1 MTTQHLLFE
10 LGSEELPPKNL
21 LKLGNALTDGIV
33 AGLNEAELAFLSVKS
48 YATPRRLAVFI
59 ENLQGAQAD
68 KTVQKRG
75 PAVQAAFQADGTP
88 SKAALAFAQS
98 CGVEFDQLER
108 LKTDKGE
115 WLACTQ
121 TIAGQTTQHIIP
133 DIIRKSIANLPIAK
147 RMRWGSFATEFVRPV
162 HWAILLYGE
171 EIIETEILGLQT
183 SNQTRGHRFHA
194 PQAITIAKPENYA
207 EILLS
212 QGKVIADFE
221 VRKNQIR
228 ADAEKAASAVN
239 GIAHIEEDLLE
250 EIAALNEFPVPIT
263 GHFDERF
270 LALPAEVLI
279 TTMQENQK
287 YFPVKNADDSLRPY
301 FITFSNIESTNPESI
316 KHGNERV
323 VTPRLSDAEFF
334 WKQDRRYSLADF
346 APRLETIVFQE
357 KLGTV
362 AQKVQRLVKLAE
374 YIAPKINADVELAE
388 RAAFLAKNDLMTEM
402 VGEFGN
408 LQGIMGR
415 YYALADG
422 ENPIVAQAIEEH
434 YLPKQ
439 AGGAI
444 PSSDI
449 GCVVA
454 LAEKIDT
461 LAGIFSAGLIPTGD
475 KDPYALRRAALGVL
489 RILIEHDLNLNL
501 LDLIDFACEQSRFAI
516 FNVEKEK
523 EKAIGPSISIQID
536 FRAEAENGRLPTA
549 NLVTDF
555 IFERLKGYC
564 LDKGFTVDEF
574 EAVLTVNPA
583 EPLDFMQRLQA
594 VKTFRQLPEAESLAA
609 ANKRILNI
617 LKKAHPPQSPFKGG
631 GALIEPVEIELFEL
645 AQKSAA
651 DIQPLL
657 EKRDYQATL
666 NRLAELKQPVDAFFD
681 GVMVNCEDLEL
692 RANRLALLNLLSQ
705 QFLTCADISKL
716 QA

>member
-1 MTTQHLLFE
+1 MTAQHLLFE
-10 LGSEELPPKNL
+10 LGCEELPPKTL
-21 LKLGNALTDGIV
+21 LKLSNALTAGIV
-33 AGLNEAELAFLSVKS
+33 QGLNEAELNFSNVKS
-48 YATPRRLAVFI
+48 YAAPRRLAILI

-75 PAVQAAFQADGTP
+75 VSVQAAFQADSTP

-98 CGVEFDQLER
+98 CDVEFDQLER

-121 TIAGQTTQHIIP
+121 TIAGQSTQQLIP
-133 DIIRKSIANLPIAK
+133 DIIRKSLANLPIAK
-147 RMRWGSFATEFVRPV
+147 RMRWGNSAVEFVRPV
-162 HWAILLYGE
+162 HWAVLLYGE

-183 SNQTRGHRFHA
+183 GNQTRGHRFHA
-194 PQAITIAKPENYA
+194 PQNLTISKPENYA
-207 EILLS
+207 DILLS
-212 QGKVIADFE
+212 QGKVIADFDT
-221 VRKNQIR
+221 RKNQIR

-239 GIAHIEEDLLE
+239 GIAHIDDDLLE

-287 YFPVKNADDSLRPY
+287 YFPVKNEDGSLRPY

-316 KHGNERV
+316 KNGNERV
-323 VTPRLSDAEFF
+323 VTPRLADAEFF

-362 AQKVQRLVKLAE
+362 AAKVERLVKIAE
-374 YIAPKINADVELAE
+374 FIAPKINADVELAK

-408 LQGIMGR
+408 LQGTMGH

-422 ENPIVAQAIEEH
+422 ENSAVALAIEEH

-439 AGGAI
+439 AGGAT

-461 LAGIFSAGLIPTGD
+461 LAGIFSAGLCPTGD

-489 RILIEHDLNLNL
+489 RILIEHDLK
-501 LDLIDFACEQSRFAI
+501 LDIHALTEFTLSLFAHEFDKTKTQM
-516 FNVEKEK
+516 
-523 EKAIGPSISIQID
+523 
-536 FRAEAENGRLPTA
+536 
-549 NLVTDF
+549 LVTDF
-555 IFERLKGYC
+555 IFERLKSYC
-564 LDKGFTVDEF
+564 LDKGFTADEF
-574 EAVLTVNPA
+574 EAVLAVNPA

-594 VKTFRQLPEAESLAA
+594 VKAFRQLPEAESLAA

-617 LKKAHPPQSPFKGG
+617 LKKSDSPAETVGQ
-631 GALIEPVEIELFEL
+631 LVEDVEITLLEL
-645 AQKSAA
+645 AKKSAA

-681 GVMVNCEDLEL
+681 GVMVNCDDLEL
-692 RANRLALLNLLSQ
+692 RANRLALLNLLSE

>member
-1 MTTQHLLFE
+1 MLEKQNLLFE
-10 LGSEELPPKNL
+10 LGSEELPPKTL
-21 LKLGNALTDGIV
+21 LKLSNALSDGIV
-33 AGLNEAELAFLSVKS
+33 QGLNEAELTFSNVKN

-59 ENLQGAQAD
+59 ENLQQAQAD

-75 PAVQAAFQADGTP
+75 VAVKAAFQEDGSPT
-88 SKAALAFAQS
+88 KAALAFAQS

-121 TIAGQTTQHIIP
+121 TIKGQTAQQLIP

-162 HWAILLYGE
+162 HWAVLLYGS

-183 SNQTRGHRFHA
+183 GNQSRGHRFHA
-194 PQAITIAKPENYA
+194 PQAITIDKPEHYA
-207 EILLS
+207 ELLFS
-212 QGKVIADFE
+212 QGKVIADFAQ
-221 VRKNQIR
+221 RQQQIR
-228 ADAEKAASAVN
+228 ANAEKAASAVN
-239 GIAHIEEDLLE
+239 GIAHIEDDLLE

-287 YFPVKNADDSLRPY
+287 YFPVKNADGSLRPY
-301 FITFSNIESTNPESI
+301 FITFSNIESKNPASI
-316 KHGNERV
+316 QNGNERV

-362 AQKVQRLVKLAE
+362 AQKVQRLIKLAE
-374 YIAPKINADVELAE
+374 YIAPKINANVELAK

-422 ENPIVAQAIEEH
+422 ENPTVAQAIEEH

-449 GCVVA
+449 GCVVS

-489 RILIEHDLNLNL
+489 RILIEQNLK
-501 LDLIDFACEQSRFAI
+501 LDLHALVEFALTLFGHEFDKTKTQ
-516 FNVEKEK
+516 
-523 EKAIGPSISIQID
+523 
-536 FRAEAENGRLPTA
+536 T
-549 NLVTDF
+549 LVTDF

-564 LDKGFTVDEF
+564 LDKGFTADEF
-574 EAVLTVNPA
+574 EAVLTVNLA
-583 EPLDFMQRLQA
+583 EPLDFMQRIKA
-594 VKTFRQLPEAESLAA
+594 VKAFRQLPEAESLAA

-617 LKKAHPPQSPFKGG
+617 LKKSDSPAAQTVG
-631 GALIEPVEIELFEL
+631 LLVEPVEIELLEL
-645 AQKSAA
+645 AQKSAEE
-651 DIQPLL
+651 IKPLL

-666 NRLAELKQPVDAFFD
+666 ARLAQLKESVDAFFD

-692 RANRLALLNLLSQ
+692 RANRLALLNLLAQ

>member
-1 MTTQHLLFE
+1 MTAQNLLFE
-10 LGSEELPPKNL
+10 LGCEELPPKTL
-21 LKLGNALTDGIV
+21 LKLSNALSDGIL
-33 AGLNEAELAFLSVKS
+33 AGLNEAELTFSNVKS
-48 YATPRRLAVFI
+48 YAAPRRLAILI
-59 ENLQGAQAD
+59 ENLQATQTD

-75 PAVQAAFQADGTP
+75 VSIQAAFQADGTP
-88 SKAALAFAQS
+88 TKAALAFAQS
-98 CGVEFDQLER
+98 CGVEFEQLER

-121 TIAGQTTQHIIP
+121 TIAGQTTQQLIP
-133 DIIRKSIANLPIAK
+133 DIIRKSLANLPIAK
-147 RMRWGSFATEFVRPV
+147 RMRWGNSTVEFVRPV
-162 HWAILLYGE
+162 HWAVLLYGE
-171 EIIETEILGLQT
+171 QIIETEILGLKT
-183 SNQTRGHRFHA
+183 GNQTRGHRFHA
-194 PQAITIAKPENYA
+194 PQAITIEKPENYA
-207 EILLS
+207 EILFS
-212 QGKVIADFE
+212 QGKVITDFDT
-221 VRKNQIR
+221 RKNQIR

-239 GIAHIEEDLLE
+239 GIAHIDEDLLE
-250 EIAALNEFPVPIT
+250 EIAALNELPTPIT

-287 YFPVKNADDSLRPY
+287 YFPVKNADGSLRPY

-316 KHGNERV
+316 KNGNERV

-346 APRLETIVFQE
+346 ASRLETIVFQE

-374 YIAPKINADVELAE
+374 YIAPKINADVELSK

-439 AGGAI
+439 AGGAT
-444 PSSDI
+444 PSSEI

-489 RILIEHDLNLNL
+489 RILIEHNLK
-501 LDLIDFACEQSRFAI
+501 LDIHALVEFALSLFEHEFDKTKTQ
-516 FNVEKEK
+516 
-523 EKAIGPSISIQID
+523 
-536 FRAEAENGRLPTA
+536 T
-549 NLVTDF
+549 LVTDF

-564 LDKGFTVDEF
+564 LDKGFTADEF
-574 EAVLTVNPA
+574 EAVLAVNPA

-617 LKKAHPPQSPFKGG
+617 LKKSDSPAKTI
-631 GALIEPVEIELFEL
+631 AKLVETVEIELLEL

-681 GVMVNCEDLEL
+681 GVMVNCDDLEL

>member
-1 MTTQHLLFE
+1 MTAQNLLFE
-10 LGSEELPPKNL
+10 LGCEELPPKTL
-21 LKLGNALTDGIV
+21 LKLSNALSDAIL
-33 AGLNEAELAFLSVKS
+33 AGLNEAELTFSNVKS
-48 YATPRRLAVFI
+48 YAAPRRLAILI
-59 ENLQGAQAD
+59 ENLQATQAD

-75 PAVQAAFQADGTP
+75 VSIQAAFQADDTP
-88 SKAALAFAQS
+88 TKAALAFAQS

-121 TIAGQTTQHIIP
+121 TIAGQTTQQLIP
-133 DIIRKSIANLPIAK
+133 DIIRKSLANLPIAK
-147 RMRWGSFATEFVRPV
+147 RMRWGNFTTEFVRPV

-171 EIIETEILGLQT
+171 QVIETEILGLQT
-183 SNQTRGHRFHA
+183 GNQTRGHRFHA
-194 PQAITIAKPENYA
+194 PQNLTISKPENYA
-207 EILLS
+207 EILFS

-250 EIAALNEFPVPIT
+250 EIAALNELPTPIT

-287 YFPVKNADDSLRPY
+287 YFPVKNADGSLRPY
-301 FITFSNIESTNPESI
+301 FITFSNIQSTNPDSI
-316 KHGNERV
+316 KNGNERV
-323 VTPRLSDAEFF
+323 VTPRLADAEFF

-346 APRLETIVFQE
+346 APRLETIVFQQ

-362 AQKVQRLVKLAE
+362 AQKVERLVKLAE
-374 YIAPKINADVELAE
+374 FIAPKINADVELAK

-439 AGGAI
+439 AGGAT

-461 LAGIFSAGLIPTGD
+461 LAGIFSADLIPTGD

-489 RILIEHDLNLNL
+489 RILIEHDLK
-501 LDLIDFACEQSRFAI
+501 LDIHALTEFALSLFEHEFDKTKTQ
-516 FNVEKEK
+516 
-523 EKAIGPSISIQID
+523 
-536 FRAEAENGRLPTA
+536 T
-549 NLVTDF
+549 LVTDF
-555 IFERLKGYC
+555 IFERLKGYA
-564 LDKGFTVDEF
+564 LDKGFTADEF
-574 EAVLTVNPA
+574 EAVLAVNPA
-583 EPLDFMQRLQA
+583 EPLDFIQRLQA
-594 VKTFRQLPEAESLAA
+594 VKAFRQLPEAQSLAA

-617 LKKAHPPQSPFKGG
+617 LKKSYSPAETVGK
-631 GALIEPVEIELFEL
+631 LVETVEIELLEV

-651 DIQPLL
+651 DIKPLL

-666 NRLAELKQPVDAFFD
+666 NRLAQLKQSVDAFFD

>member
-21 LKLGNALTDGIV
+21 LKLSNALTDGITS
-33 AGLNEAELAFLSVKS
+33 GLNEAELDFSSVKS

-59 ENLQGAQAD
+59 ENLQGAQVD

-75 PAVQAAFQADGTP
+75 VAVKAAFQEDGTP

-183 SNQTRGHRFHA
+183 GNQTRGHRFHA
-194 PQAITIAKPENYA
+194 PQAITIAKPENYT
-207 EILLS
+207 EILLA
-212 QGKVIADFE
+212 QGKVIADFD

-228 ADAEKAASAVN
+228 VDAEKAASAVN

-287 YFPVKNADDSLRPY
+287 YFPVKNADGSLRPY
-301 FITFSNIESTNPESI
+301 FITFSNIESTRSASI
-316 KHGNERV
+316 QDGNERV

-334 WKQDRRYSLADF
+334 WKQDRRYSLAYF
-346 APRLETIVFQE
+346 AERLKTIVFQQD
-357 KLGTV
+357 LGTV
-362 AQKVQRLVKLAE
+362 AQKVQRIRTLAKH
-374 YIAPKINADVELAE
+374 IAQLINADVELADK
-388 RAAFLAKNDLMTEM
+388 AAFLAKNDLMTEM

-422 ENPIVAQAIEEH
+422 ENLIVAQAIEEH

-444 PSSDI
+444 PESDI
-449 GCVVA
+449 GCIVA
-454 LAEKIDT
+454 LADKIDT
-461 LAGIFSAGLIPTGD
+461 ITGIFNVGLIPTGD

-489 RILIEHDLNLNL
+489 RILIENKLDLNLRE
-501 LDLIDFACEQSRFAI
+501 LIDVASEQTHGKPARVLFEGSERLKAAI
-516 FNVEKEK
+516 SVE
-523 EKAIGPSISIQID
+523 
-536 FRAEAENGRLPTA
+536 N
-549 NLVTDF
+549 F
-555 IFERLKGYC
+555 IMERLKGYC
-564 LDKGFTVDEF
+564 LDKGFTADEF
-574 EAVLTVNPA
+574 EAVLAVNPT

-594 VKTFRQLPEAESLAA
+594 VKAFRQLPEAESLAA
-609 ANKRILNI
+609 TNKRILNI
-617 LKKAHPPQSPFKGG
+617 LKKSDSPAETVGK
-631 GALIEPVEIELFEL
+631 LVESVEIELLEL

>member
-1 MTTQHLLFE
+1 MLKKQNLLFE
-10 LGSEELPPKNL
+10 LGSEELPPKTL
-21 LKLGNALTDGIV
+21 LKLSNALSEGVI
-33 AGLNEAELAFLSVKS
+33 AGLNEAELSFSSVKN

-59 ENLQGAQAD
+59 ENLQQAQAD

-121 TIAGQTTQHIIP
+121 TIAGQTAQQLIP
-133 DIIRKSIANLPIAK
+133 EIIRKSIANLPIAK
-147 RMRWGSFATEFVRPV
+147 RMRWGNFATEFVRPV
-162 HWAILLYGE
+162 HWAILLYGN

-183 SNQTRGHRFHA
+183 SNQSRGHRFHA
-194 PQAITIAKPENYA
+194 PQAITIDKPENYA
-207 EILLS
+207 ELLFS
-212 QGKVIADFE
+212 QGKVIADFQA
-221 VRKNQIR
+221 RQNQIR
-228 ADAEKAASAVN
+228 TDAEKAASAVG
-239 GIAHIEEDLLE
+239 GIAHIEDDLLE

-287 YFPVKNADDSLRPY
+287 YFPVKNADGSLRPY
-301 FITFSNIESTNPESI
+301 FITFSNIESKNPESI
-316 KHGNERV
+316 QGGNERV

-346 APRLETIVFQE
+346 ASRLETIVFQE

-362 AQKVQRLVKLAE
+362 AQKVQRLIKLAE
-374 YIAPKINADVELAE
+374 YIAPQINADVELSK

-449 GCVVA
+449 GCVVS

-461 LAGIFSAGLIPTGD
+461 ITGIFAVGLIPTGD

-489 RILIEHDLNLNL
+489 RILIENKININLSEL
-501 LDLIDFACEQSRFAI
+501 VKFSHFQ
-516 FNVEKEK
+516 NV
-523 EKAIGPSISIQID
+523 KAILAP
-536 FRAEAENGRLPTA
+536 LPTETIVPQPSGYDESIT
-549 NLVTDF
+549 NF
-555 IFERLKGYC
+555 IIERLKGYC
-564 LDKGFTVDEF
+564 LDKGFTADEF
-574 EAVLTVNPA
+574 EAVLAVNPA

-594 VKTFRQLPEAESLAA
+594 VKAFRQLPEAESLAA

-617 LKKAHPPQSPFKGG
+617 LKKSESPAEQTVGK
-631 GALIEPVEIELFEL
+631 LVESVEIELFEL
-645 AQKSAA
+645 AQKSAEE
-651 DIQPLL
+651 IKPLL

-666 NRLAELKQPVDAFFD
+666 NRLAKLKQPVDAFFD
-681 GVMVNCEDLEL
+681 GVMVNCDDLEL
-692 RANRLALLNLLSQ
+692 RANRLALLNLLAQ

>member
-1 MTTQHLLFE
+1 
-10 LGSEELPPKNL
+10 
-21 LKLGNALTDGIV
+21 
-33 AGLNEAELAFLSVKS
+33 
-48 YATPRRLAVFI
+48 
-59 ENLQGAQAD
+59 
-68 KTVQKRG
+68 
-75 PAVQAAFQADGTP
+75 
-88 SKAALAFAQS
+88 
-98 CGVEFDQLER
+98 
-108 LKTDKGE
+108 
-115 WLACTQ
+115 
-121 TIAGQTTQHIIP
+121 
-133 DIIRKSIANLPIAK
+133 
-147 RMRWGSFATEFVRPV
+147 
-162 HWAILLYGE
+162 
-171 EIIETEILGLQT
+171 
-183 SNQTRGHRFHA
+183 
-194 PQAITIAKPENYA
+194 
-207 EILLS
+207 
-212 QGKVIADFE
+212 VIADFDT
-221 VRKNQIR
+221 RKNQIR
-228 ADAEKAASAVN
+228 ADAEKAAAAVN
-239 GIAHIEEDLLE
+239 GIAHIDEDLLE
-250 EIAALNEFPVPIT
+250 EIAALNELPTPIT

-287 YFPVKNADDSLRPY
+287 YFPVKNADGSLSPY
-301 FITFSNIESTNPESI
+301 FITFSNIQSTNPDSI
-316 KHGNERV
+316 KNGNERV
-323 VTPRLSDAEFF
+323 VTPRLADAEFF

-346 APRLETIVFQE
+346 APRLETIVFQQ

-362 AQKVQRLVKLAE
+362 AQKVERLVKLAE
-374 YIAPKINADVELAE
+374 FIAPKINADVELSK

-422 ENPIVAQAIEEH
+422 ENPTVAQAIEEH

-439 AGGAI
+439 AGGAT
-444 PSSDI
+444 PTSEI

-489 RILIEHDLNLNL
+489 RILIEHDLK
-501 LDLIDFACEQSRFAI
+501 LDIHALTEFALSLFTHEFDKTKTQ
-516 FNVEKEK
+516 
-523 EKAIGPSISIQID
+523 
-536 FRAEAENGRLPTA
+536 T
-549 NLVTDF
+549 LVTDF

-564 LDKGFTVDEF
+564 LDKGFTADEF
-574 EAVLTVNPA
+574 EAVLAVNPA

-594 VKTFRQLPEAESLAA
+594 VKAFRQLPEAESLAA

-617 LKKAHPPQSPFKGG
+617 LKKSDSPAETVGK
-631 GALIEPVEIELFEL
+631 LVETVEIELLEL

-657 EKRDYQATL
+657 EKRDYQETL

-681 GVMVNCEDLEL
+681 GVMVNCDDLEL

>member
-1 MTTQHLLFE
+1 MTQHLLFE
-10 LGSEELPPKNL
+10 LGCEELPPKTL
-21 LKLGNALTDGIV
+21 LKLSNALTAGIV
-33 AGLNEAELAFLSVKS
+33 QGLNEAELAFLSVKS
-48 YATPRRLAVFI
+48 FAAPRRLAVFI
-59 ENLQGAQAD
+59 ENLQGSQAD

-75 PAVQAAFQADGTP
+75 VSVQAAFQADGTP

-121 TIAGQTTQHIIP
+121 TISGQTTQQLIP

-147 RMRWGSFATEFVRPV
+147 RMRWGSFTTEFVRPV
-162 HWAILLYGE
+162 HWAVLLYGE

-183 SNQTRGHRFHA
+183 GNQTRGHRFHA
-194 PQAITIAKPENYA
+194 PQNIVISKPENYA
-207 EILLS
+207 EILFS
-212 QGKVIADFE
+212 QGKVIADFDT
-221 VRKNQIR
+221 RKNQIR

-239 GIAHIEEDLLE
+239 GIAYIEDDLLE

-263 GHFDERF
+263 GHFDEQF

-287 YFPVKNADDSLRPY
+287 YFPVKNSDGSLRPY

-316 KHGNERV
+316 KNGNERV
-323 VTPRLSDAEFF
+323 VTPRLADAEFF

-346 APRLETIVFQE
+346 APRLETIVFQA

-362 AQKVQRLVKLAE
+362 AAKVERLVKLSE
-374 YIAPKINADVELAE
+374 YIAPKINADVELAK

-408 LQGIMGR
+408 LQGTMGR

-422 ENPIVAQAIEEH
+422 ENSAVALAIEEH

-439 AGGAI
+439 AGGAT
-444 PSSDI
+444 PTSEM

-454 LAEKIDT
+454 VAEKLDT

-489 RILIEHDLNLNL
+489 RILIEHDLQ
-501 LDLIDFACEQSRFAI
+501 LDIHAMTNFALSLFAHE
-516 FNVEKEK
+516 FDKTK
-523 EKAIGPSISIQID
+523 TQ
-536 FRAEAENGRLPTA
+536 T
-549 NLVTDF
+549 LVTDF

-564 LDKGFTVDEF
+564 LDKGFTADEF
-574 EAVLTVNPA
+574 EAVLAVNPA

-594 VKTFRQLPEAESLAA
+594 VKAFRQLPEAESLAA

-617 LKKAHPPQSPFKGG
+617 LKKSDSPAETVVK
-631 GALIEPVEIELFEL
+631 LVETVEITLLEL
-645 AQKSAA
+645 AKQSAA

-681 GVMVNCEDLEL
+681 GVMVNCDDLEL
-692 RANRLALLNLLSQ
+692 RANRLALLNLLSA

>member
-1 MTTQHLLFE
+1 MTQHLLFE

-21 LKLGNALTDGIV
+21 LKLSNALTDGIV
-33 AGLNEAELAFLSVKS
+33 AGLNEAELAFSSVKS
-48 YATPRRLAVFI
+48 YAAPRRLAVFI
-59 ENLQGAQAD
+59 ENLQQAQAD

-75 PAVQAAFQADGTP
+75 VAVKAAFQEDGTP

-121 TIAGQTTQHIIP
+121 TIAGQTAQQLIP

-147 RMRWGSFATEFVRPV
+147 RMRWGNFATEFVRPV
-162 HWAILLYGE
+162 HWAILLYGN

-183 SNQTRGHRFHA
+183 GNQTRGHRFHA
-194 PQAITIAKPENYA
+194 PQAITIDKPENYA
-207 EILLS
+207 ELLFS
-212 QGKVIADFE
+212 QGKVIADFDA
-221 VRKNQIR
+221 RKNQIR
-228 ADAEKAASAVN
+228 IDAEKAASAVG

-287 YFPVKNADDSLRPY
+287 YFPVKNTDGSLRPY
-301 FITFSNIESTNPESI
+301 FITFSNIESKNPESI
-316 KHGNERV
+316 KNGNERV

-346 APRLETIVFQE
+346 APRLGTIVFQE

-374 YIAPKINADVELAE
+374 YIAPKINADVELAK

-422 ENPIVAQAIEEH
+422 ENPIVAQAIQEH

-449 GCVVA
+449 GCVIS

-489 RILIEHDLNLNL
+489 RILIEHNLK
-501 LDLIDFACEQSRFAI
+501 LDIHALVEFALSLFAHE
-516 FNVEKEK
+516 FAKTK
-523 EKAIGPSISIQID
+523 TQ
-536 FRAEAENGRLPTA
+536 T
-549 NLVTDF
+549 LVTDF

-564 LDKGFTVDEF
+564 LDKGFTADEF
-574 EAVLTVNPA
+574 EAVLAVNPA

-594 VKTFRQLPEAESLAA
+594 VKAFRQLPEAESLAA

-617 LKKAHPPQSPFKGG
+617 LKKSESPAAQTVGK
-631 GALIEPVEIELFEL
+631 LVETVEIELLEL
-645 AQKSAA
+645 AQKSAEE
-651 DIQPLL
+651 IKPLL

-666 NRLAELKQPVDAFFD
+666 ARLAKLKEPVDAFFD

-692 RANRLALLNLLSQ
+692 RANRLALLNLLSE

>member
-1 MTTQHLLFE
+1 MTQHLLFE
-10 LGSEELPPKNL
+10 LGCEELPPKTL
-21 LKLGNALTDGIV
+21 LKLSNALTAGIV
-33 AGLNEAELAFLSVKS
+33 QGLNEAELNFSNVKS
-48 YATPRRLAVFI
+48 FAAPRRLAVFI
-59 ENLQGAQAD
+59 ENLQGSQAD

-75 PAVQAAFQADGTP
+75 VSIQAAFQADGTP

-108 LKTDKGE
+108 LKTEKGE

-121 TIAGQTTQHIIP
+121 TISGQTTQQLIP

-147 RMRWGSFATEFVRPV
+147 RMRWGSFTTEFVRPV
-162 HWAILLYGE
+162 HWAVLLYGE

-183 SNQTRGHRFHA
+183 GNQTRGHRFHA
-194 PQAITIAKPENYA
+194 PQNLTITKPENYA
-207 EILLS
+207 DILFS
-212 QGKVIADFE
+212 QGKVIADFDT
-221 VRKNQIR
+221 RKNQIR
-228 ADAEKAASAVN
+228 ADAEKAASTVN
-239 GIAHIEEDLLE
+239 GIAHIEDDLLE

-287 YFPVKNADDSLRPY
+287 YFPVKNEDGSLRPY

-316 KHGNERV
+316 KNGNERV
-323 VTPRLSDAEFF
+323 VTPRLADAEFF

-362 AQKVQRLVKLAE
+362 AAKVERLVKIAE
-374 YIAPKINADVELAE
+374 FIAPKINADVELAK

-408 LQGIMGR
+408 LQGTMGR

-422 ENPIVAQAIEEH
+422 ENSAVALAIEEH

-439 AGGAI
+439 AGGATPI
-444 PSSDI
+444 SEI

-475 KDPYALRRAALGVL
+475 KDPYALRRSALGVL
-489 RILIEHDLNLNL
+489 RILIEYDLK
-501 LDLIDFACEQSRFAI
+501 LDVHALTEFALSLFAHE
-516 FNVEKEK
+516 FDKTK
-523 EKAIGPSISIQID
+523 TQ
-536 FRAEAENGRLPTA
+536 T
-549 NLVTDF
+549 LVTDF

-564 LDKGFTVDEF
+564 LNKGFTADEF
-574 EAVLTVNPA
+574 EAVLAVNPT

-594 VKTFRQLPEAESLAA
+594 VKAFRQLPEAESLAA

-617 LKKAHPPQSPFKGG
+617 LKKSDSPAETVVK
-631 GALIEPVEIELFEL
+631 LVETVEITLLEL
-645 AQKSAA
+645 AKQSAA

-681 GVMVNCEDLEL
+681 GVMVNCDDLEL
-692 RANRLALLNLLSQ
+692 RANRLALLNLLSA